1 MKVFMKN
8 SRTGV
13 DAIGTYNPI
22 TKECVV
28 LKGSKVSSSL
38 STCATFRGIKSIM
51 KRREGTVNKNIVV
64 KNVSFTS
71 CSSAG
76 NYVTGRSTDG
86 YRSWRVE
93 DGRMLGVYLLTR
105 SMNKE

>member
-13 DAIGTYNPI
+13 DAIGTYNPV

-28 LKGSKVSSSL
+28 LKGSKVSNSL
-38 STCATFRGIKSIM
+38 STCPTFRGIKYIL
-51 KRREGTVNKNIVV
+51 KRREGTVNNNIVV

-93 DGRMLGVYLLTR
+93 DGRTLGKYLL
-105 SMNKE
+105 SKEMK